1 MTRRTRLA
9 GFLVFGLLAAGL
21 TAGASP
27 ITVVFDDF
35 DDGALAPAWT
45 VGLENATG
53 WTFVETGS
61 LLTVT
66 DIAATVINS
75 GNGGTSARV
84 ILSQSFTP
92 LSDFTAAAQVAWDS
106 AGSLSAMQAV
116 GIHLFDSANTLVA
129 GVEYGDGWVGYAG
142 ARVWAFGSVR
152 SHSGAGSLPLAGTA
166 ALGISRVGSTI
177 DFTWDASTLFTHTS
191 TAAIDRVDLIFWH
204 YGYDGPQ
211 GVSFFATESIDS
223 VSIEGTPIA
232 VPEPSTLLLVGS
244 GVAAVVGMR
253 LGRRNRGS

>member
-9 GFLVFGLLAAGL
+9 GFLVGGLWAACL

-27 ITVVFDDF
+27 ITAVFDDF
-35 DDGALAPAWT
+35 DDGALSPAWT

-92 LSDFTAAAQVAWDS
+92 LTDFTAAAQVAWDS

-116 GIHLFDSANTLVA
+116 GMHLFDSTNTLVA
-129 GVEYGDGWVGYAG
+129 GVEYVDGWVGYAG
-142 ARVWAFGSVR
+142 ARLRAFGSVR
-152 SHSGAGSLPLAGTA
+152 SHSGAGSLPLEGTA
-166 ALGISRVGSTI
+166 ALGISRVGS
-177 DFTWDASTLFTHTS
+177 
-191 TAAIDRVDLIFWH
+191 AIDVSWDGATLAIGASSAPVERVDLVFWH

-211 GVSFFATESIDS
+211 GVSFFGTESIDS

-244 GVAAVVGMR
+244 GIAAMAGLR
-253 LGRRNRGS
+253 LGRRTRGG